1 MTFIERFWAKV
12 NKTENCWIWTGTVRW
27 NGYGKIMQEAGV
39 RSSGK
44 RKQVDILAHRF
55 SYELIHGPIRDK
67 KMCVCHTCDNRL
79 CVNPDHL
86 FLGTRLENMR
96 DMDQKRRRAYGKK
109 VSSPGEK
116 NPAAKLNEEKVLE
129 IRKIFSTQKIKRKEL
144 AIMFN
149 VSEQLI
155 GKIVTNKLWTHI

>member
-27 NGYGKIMQEAGV
+27 NGYGKIMQEAGL
-39 RSSGK
+39 RSNGK

-79 CVNPDHL
+79 CVNPNHL
-86 FLGTRLENMR
+86 FLGSRLENMR
-96 DMDQKRRRAYGKK
+96 DMDQKRRRAYGEK

-116 NPAAKLNEEKVLE
+116 NPAAKLTEKEVLE
-129 IRKIFSTQKIKRKEL
+129 IRKLYRTNNFTQVKL
-144 AIMFN
+144 GDMFN
-149 VSEQLI
+149 VTSVLI
-155 GKIVTNKLWTHI
+155 NKIVNNKIWRHI